1 MGQIMFSRLYKLLLS
16 IIIVSST
23 NLTYAADEGID
34 FLRESNQVSNEW
46 RLIRHD
52 KLRNIKAYDKREAG
66 QRIRSFKVE
75 YDVDASLD
83 DIARVY
89 FDFDNYHRWFYELI
103 SAKLITKISPTEFY
117 YYSSHR
123 APNGLPDRDTI
134 MHSVIEPY
142 NKKRGFAR
150 LTLKSQPHYLPE
162 MPPLVR
168 IPKMNITVTWTPSE
182 KGGIHGV
189 TEGMVDPSGFSP
201 AWAIN
206 YVQRQAPYLTT
217 LAFTRI
223 LKHPMYSDSKTMPT
237 FSLHE

>member
-1 MGQIMFSRLYKLLLS
+1 MFSHLYKLLLS
-16 IIIVSST
+16 IIIIIST
-23 NLTYAADEGID
+23 NLTYAADEDLD
-34 FLRESNQVSNEW
+34 FLRETKQLSNEW

-52 KLRNIKAYDKREAG
+52 KIRNIKAYDKREAG

-75 YDVDASLD
+75 YDVDASFD

-134 MHSVIEPY
+134 MHSIIEPY

-150 LTLKSQPHYLPE
+150 LILKSQPHYLPE
-162 MPPLVR
+162 QPSLVR
-168 IPKMNITVTWTPSE
+168 VPKMNITVTWTPSE
-182 KGGIHGV
+182 KGRIHGV
-189 TEGMVDPSGFSP
+189 TEGMVDPGGFSP

-217 LAFTRI
+217 LAFTRM
-223 LKHPMYSDSKTMPT
+223 LKHPMYSDSKTIPA

>member
-103 SAKLITKISPTEFY
+103 SAKLISKISPTEFY

-123 APNGLPDRDTI
+123 APNGLPDR
-134 MHSVIEPY
+134 
-142 NKKRGFAR
+142 RR
-150 LTLKSQPHYLPE
+150 
-162 MPPLVR
+162 R
-168 IPKMNITVTWTPSE
+168 
-182 KGGIHGV
+182 
-189 TEGMVDPSGFSP
+189 
-201 AWAIN
+201 
-206 YVQRQAPYLTT
+206 
-217 LAFTRI
+217 
-223 LKHPMYSDSKTMPT
+223 
-237 FSLHE
+237 

>member
-1 MGQIMFSRLYKLLLS
+1 MGQIMFSHLYKLLLS
-16 IIIVSST
+16 IIIIIST
-23 NLTYAADEGID
+23 NVTYAADEDLD
-34 FLRESNQVSNEW
+34 FLRETNQLSNEW

-52 KLRNIKAYDKREAG
+52 KIRNIKAYDKREAE

-75 YDVDASLD
+75 YDIDASLD

-123 APNGLPDRDTI
+123 APNGLPDRDTV
-134 MHSVIEPY
+134 MHGIIEPY

-150 LTLKSQPHYLPE
+150 LILTSQPHYLPE
-162 MPPLVR
+162 KPPLVR

-182 KGGIHGV
+182 KGGVHGV
-189 TEGMVDPSGFSP
+189 TEGMVDPGGFSP

-217 LAFTRI
+217 LAFTRM
-223 LKHPMYSDSKTMPT
+223 LKHPMYSNSKTMPA
-237 FSLHE
+237 FSLSE